1 MSFEI
6 PSDLLENKKLL
17 AGKKILVTGAGGGI
31 GRQAALTFAEYGATV
46 ILLGK
51 TVEKLEQVYDEIM
64 KAGNPEPFLY
74 PFDLNTRDL
83 EPYKELAKAV
93 DNELEILDGLLHNGG
108 VLGIQS
114 PIENF
119 PGHQW
124 DDVIQTNLNSNFH
137 LTQALMPYILKSEH
151 GRIVFTSSSVGRKGR
166 AFWGAYAVS
175 KFGVEGLMQTLADE
189 LENISTTRVNSVNPG
204 ATRTDMRAAAYPAE
218 DPNTLKTPM
227 KLMPLYLFL
236 MSDNSQDI
244 HGQAIEAKDFT

>member
-6 PSDLLENKKLL
+6 PSDILNNKQLL
-17 AGKKILVTGAGGGI
+17 AGKKILITGAGAGI
-31 GRQAALTFAEYGATV
+31 GKQAALTFAEFGATV

-51 TVEKLEQVYDEIM
+51 TVKKLEQVYDDIM
-64 KAGNPEPFLY
+64 ASKNPEPFIY

-83 EPYKELAKAV
+83 KPYQELANAV
-93 DNELEILDGLLHNGG
+93 ENELEVIDGLLHNGG
-108 VLGIQS
+108 VLGDQS
-114 PIENF
+114 PIETIS
-119 PGHQW
+119 GKQW

-137 LTQALMPYILKSEH
+137 LTQALLPYIEKSEH

-189 LENISTTRVNSVNPG
+189 LENISKTRVNSINPG

-218 DPNTLKTPM
+218 DPNTLKTPAE
-227 KLMPLYLFL
+227 LMPLYLYL
-236 MSDNSQDI
+236 MSNDSQSV
-244 HGQAIEAKDFT
+244 HGQAIEAKDFI